1 MSKTGRVH
9 AFIQHITVG
18 EAHNTHTHTV
28 WDKVL
33 WDKAKLGTGKRH
45 SEEGMKF
52 LSYVRV
58 QGRPASYGNI

>member
-1 MSKTGRVH
+1 MPSSNISRWERHT
-9 AFIQHITVG
+9 I
-18 EAHNTHTHTV
+18 HTHTV

-58 QGRPASYGNI
+58 QGRPATYGNI